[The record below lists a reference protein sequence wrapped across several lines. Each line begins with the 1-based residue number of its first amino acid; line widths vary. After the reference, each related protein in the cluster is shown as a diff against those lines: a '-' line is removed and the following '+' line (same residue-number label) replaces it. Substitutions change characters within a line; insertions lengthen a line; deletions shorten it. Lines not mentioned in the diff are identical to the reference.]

1 MCTSKVIRELE
12 KTEHAF
18 IARNMKTL
26 GAIESIIDKV
36 KENDG
41 FLNSEELYIIEML
54 LIEVEQTVLQNCCVL
69 EDIDYEHLV

>member
-1 MCTSKVIRELE
+1 
-12 KTEHAF
+12 
-18 IARNMKTL
+18 MKTL